1 MWSIVAIGWDRFVL
15 HERRSVD
22 ANPPTGDQAPLDRR
36 DFLKLLSAAG
46 AASTFGP
53 ADDVLAAARPSGG
66 YRPGRIVNEYSAFLP
81 GERAALAQPPKVSA
95 IDAKGATASHGGGD
109 QHVTYGEN
117 IAGWVLLTTVEINGV
132 MTAVFEKHAT
142 HRGAIAY
149 ATVLGGTIALIP
161 KQVGDLSKVRP
172 RPTATPHGVKL
183 ERPLRMSSGSDVT
196 GEYVLKSSEDPCY
209 ENVAA
214 LGAEYIGWSLVAN
227 EEAGPLGSIYLEA
240 DGTSR
245 QPKKNPQAEW
255 APDLEGRL
263 FDPSNYF
270 PFAAPERYAYN
281 PGYSK
286 RTLLGGYLPV
296 ADTAV
301 WNAEY
306 GSGYEL
312 MLLLPPGVDVQ
323 PIARMRMTI
332 PPEDV
337 SNYQGPA
344 LLVHA
349 PDGKIYAEHY
359 WNTSPGGFFS
369 ALAGIWN
376 RWYTFYEDSMPVEI
390 PDSWLLDS
398 ARAGITLCRCSYRG
412 LEPTYQ
418 IGEGSYTKIPE
429 RSHAL
434 FPVSHYEFIWAQ
446 QLWGLTN
453 ASRPYIQHYL
463 ERYVMPDGN
472 FLYNT
477 QDQVE
482 APLNVG
488 IFLMNAARDYWYTRD
503 ASGLKQQQPILE
515 RMLGYVLARYE
526 YGKQRFAKSDR
537 RYGLIWGSPEADLGD
552 PANDYPDSHPF
563 YYQNAACVWRGI
575 TEYAKALASIGTADN
590 DRSMAALAEH
600 YKAIAEE
607 MRQNIQAS
615 IEATIAASTPEMR
628 AAGITPF
635 EPNDILRKPT
645 NLSNYENHRFMMDWF
660 LADWGVP
667 ALDLGHLKHRELA
680 GEQICGLSTNE
691 HVPRNS
697 NFMEHGSLAVKIR
710 QEDYR
715 PFLLTLYALVCYAA
729 DSGNRYSP
737 EDTYVPGGYPGDGS
751 RWGWSAVINS
761 TLQPTLGLRW
771 LLCYEENDRDV
782 CHLQKAAPKHWFSKG
797 ERIAVRRC
805 PTRFGTIAWTTEATS
820 DSSWHVSV
828 EPPSGF
834 GGEVHLHIHPPAG
847 VGLRFTSAGTI
858 DDSAVVLPVALFVN
872 GGRVELEVRA

>member
-1 MWSIVAIGWDRFVL
+1 
-15 HERRSVD
+15 
-22 ANPPTGDQAPLDRR
+22 LDRR

-53 ADDVLAAARPSGG
+53 AEDLLAAEAHPSGN

-81 GERAALAQPPKVSA
+81 GEREALAEPPKVSA
-95 IDAKGATASHGGGD
+95 LDGKGAMASHGGAERKIALG
-109 QHVTYGEN
+109 GN
-117 IAGWVLLTTVEINGV
+117 IGGWVLLTTVEINGV

-149 ATVLGGTIALIP
+149 VTERGGTIALIP

-172 RPTATPHGVKL
+172 RPTDTPHGVKL
-183 ERPLRMSSGSDVT
+183 ERPLRMPPGPDVT
-196 GEYVLKSSEDPCY
+196 GEYILKSTEDPCY

-227 EEAGPLGSIYLEA
+227 EEAGPLGSMYLEA

-263 FDPSNYF
+263 FDPSRYF
-270 PFAAPERYAYN
+270 PFAAPERYAYQH
-281 PGYSK
+281 GYSK

-306 GSGYEL
+306 GCGYEL
-312 MLLLPPGVDVQ
+312 MMLLPPGVDAQ
-323 PIARMRMTI
+323 PIARMRMMI
-332 PPEDV
+332 PAEDV
-337 SNYQGPA
+337 ADYAEREA

-349 PDGKIYAEHY
+349 PDGRTYAEHY
-359 WNTSPGGFFS
+359 WNTSPGGFFG
-369 ALAGIWN
+369 ALAGVWN
-376 RWYTFYEDSMPVEI
+376 RWHSFYEDAMPVEI
-390 PDSWLLDS
+390 PDAWILDS

-412 LEPTYQ
+412 LDPTYQ
-418 IGEGSYTKIPE
+418 IGEGTYTKIPE

-434 FPVSHYEFIWAQ
+434 FPVAHYEFIWAQ
-446 QLWGLTN
+446 QLWGLTEP
-453 ASRPYIQHYL
+453 SRPYIQHYL
-463 ERYVMPDGN
+463 AHYVLPDGN

-503 ASGLKQQQPILE
+503 ATGLKQQQPILE

-537 RYGLIWGSPEADLGD
+537 HYGLIWGSPEADLGD
-552 PANDYPDSHPF
+552 PANDYPDSHPY

-575 TEYAKALASIGTADN
+575 TEYAKALRSIGTADN
-590 DRSMAALAEH
+590 DRSMAALAER
-600 YKAIAEE
+600 YAAVAEE

-645 NLSNYENHRFMMDWF
+645 DLSSYENHRFMMDWF

-737 EDTYVPGGYPGDGS
+737 EDAYIPGGYPGDGAP
-751 RWGWSAVINS
+751 WGWSAVINS
-761 TLQPTLGLRW
+761 TLQPALGLRW

-797 ERIAVRRC
+797 ERIAVRKC

-820 DSSWHVSV
+820 DRSWRVSV
-828 EPPSGF
+828 EAPVTFSGD
-834 GGEVHLHIHPPAG
+834 VHLHIHPPAG
-847 VGLRFTSAGTI
+847 VALRSASTGTVEH
-858 DDSAVVLPVALFVN
+858 STVVLPRATFAS
-872 GGRVELEVRA
+872 GGRVELDVRA

>member
-1 MWSIVAIGWDRFVL
+1 MSADSHYGESCD
-15 HERRSVD
+15 
-22 ANPPTGDQAPLDRR
+22 LDRR

-46 AASTFGP
+46 AAGSFGS
-53 ADDVLAAARPSGG
+53 ADDLFAAPRPSGN

-81 GERAALAQPPKVSA
+81 GEREALAEPPKVTA
-95 IDAKGATASHGGGD
+95 LDGTGATASHGTVERKIA
-109 QHVTYGEN
+109 HGEN
-117 IAGWVLLTTVEINGV
+117 IAGWVLLTTLEINGV

-149 ATVLGGTIALIP
+149 VTERGGTIALIP
-161 KQVGDLSKVRP
+161 KQVGDPSKVRP
-172 RPTATPHGVKL
+172 RPTDTPHGVKL
-183 ERPLRMSSGSDVT
+183 ERPLRMSPGPDVT
-196 GEYVLKSSEDPCY
+196 GEYILKSTEDPCY

-214 LGAEYIGWSLVAN
+214 LGAEYIGWSLVAS
-227 EEAGPLGSIYLEA
+227 EQAGPLGSLYLEA

-245 QPKKNPQAEW
+245 QPKKNSQTEW

-263 FDPSNYF
+263 FDPSRYF
-270 PFAAPERYAYN
+270 PFAAPERYAYQH
-281 PGYSK
+281 GYSK

-306 GSGYEL
+306 GCGYEL
-312 MLLLPPGVDVQ
+312 MMLLPPGVDAQ
-323 PIARMRMTI
+323 PVARMRMMI
-332 PPEDV
+332 PAEDV
-337 SNYQGPA
+337 ANYQPREA

-349 PDGKIYAEHY
+349 PDGCTYAEHY

-369 ALAGIWN
+369 ALEGIWN
-376 RWYTFYEDSMPVEI
+376 RWHSFYEDAMPVEI

-412 LEPTYQ
+412 LDPTYQ

-434 FPVSHYEFIWAQ
+434 FPVAHYEFIWAQ
-446 QLWGLTN
+446 QLWGLTD

-463 ERYVMPDGN
+463 EQYVLPDGN

-503 ASGLKQQQPILE
+503 ASGLKQQQPVLE
-515 RMLGYVLARYE
+515 RMLRYVLARYE
-526 YGKQRFAKSDR
+526 YGMQRFAKGDR

-552 PANDYPDSHPF
+552 PANDYPDSHPY

-575 TEYAKALASIGTADN
+575 TEYAKALRSVGAAEN
-590 DRSMAALAEH
+590 DRDMSGLAEH
-600 YKAIAEE
+600 YAAAAEE
-607 MRQNIQAS
+607 MRQNIQSS
-615 IEATIAASTPEMR
+615 IEATVAASTPEMR

-645 NLSNYENHRFMMDWF
+645 DLSSYENHRFMMDWF

-667 ALDLGHLKHRELA
+667 ALDLGHLKHRKLA
-680 GEQICGLSTNE
+680 GQQICGLNTDGD
-691 HVPRNS
+691 VPRNS
-697 NFMEHGSLAVKIR
+697 NFMEHGTLAVKIR

-737 EDTYVPGGYPGDGS
+737 EDAYIPGSYPGDGAP
-751 RWGWSAVINS
+751 WGWSAVINS

-771 LLCYEENDRDV
+771 LLCYEENDRDI
-782 CHLQKAAPKHWFSKG
+782 CHLQKAAPKHWFKAG
-797 ERIAVRRC
+797 ERIAVRKC
-805 PTRFGTIAWTTEATS
+805 PTRFGNVAWTTEATS
-820 DSSWHVSV
+820 DSNWHVVVETAPGFSGEVRVHVHPVGGGGLRSTSIGSV
-828 EPPSGF
+828 EG
-834 GGEVHLHIHPPAG
+834 
-847 VGLRFTSAGTI
+847 
-858 DDSAVVLPVALFVN
+858 SAVLLPAALFSH
-872 GGRVELEVRA
+872 GGRVELDVHA

>member
-1 MWSIVAIGWDRFVL
+1 
-15 HERRSVD
+15 
-22 ANPPTGDQAPLDRR
+22 LDRR

-53 ADDVLAAARPSGG
+53 AEELFPATARPTGN
-66 YRPGRIVNEYSAFLP
+66 YRPGRIANEYSAFLP
-81 GERAALAQPPKVSA
+81 GEQAALAEPPKVSA
-95 IDAKGATASHGGGD
+95 IDGKGAMASDGAVMKRVALGGNVG
-109 QHVTYGEN
+109 
-117 IAGWVLLTTVEINGV
+117 GWVLLTTVEINGV
-132 MTAVFEKHAT
+132 MSAVFEKHVT

-149 ATVLGGTIALIP
+149 VTERGGTIALIP
-161 KQVGDLSKVRP
+161 KQIGDLSKVRP
-172 RPTATPHGVKL
+172 RPTDTPHGIKL
-183 ERPLRMSSGSDVT
+183 ERPLRMSPGPDET
-196 GEYVLKSSEDPCY
+196 GEYILKSNEDPCY

-227 EEAGPLGSIYLEA
+227 EEAGPLRSVYLEA
-240 DGTSR
+240 NGVSR

-263 FDPSNYF
+263 FDPTNYL
-270 PFAAPERYAYN
+270 PFAAPERYAYRH
-281 PGYSK
+281 GYSK

-306 GSGYEL
+306 GCGYEL
-312 MLLLPPGVDVQ
+312 MMLLPPGVDAQ

-337 SNYQGPA
+337 ASYDERA
-344 LLVHA
+344 MLVHA
-349 PDGKIYAEHY
+349 PDGRFYADHY
-359 WNTSPGGFFS
+359 WNTSAGGFFS

-376 RWYTFYEDSMPVEI
+376 RWHSFYEDSMPVEI

-398 ARAGITLCRCSYRG
+398 ARAGITLSRCSYRG

-434 FPVSHYEFIWAQ
+434 FPVAHYEFIWAQ
-446 QLWGLTN
+446 QLWGLTD

-463 ERYVMPDGN
+463 EHYVLPDGN
-472 FLYNT
+472 FTYNT
-477 QDQVE
+477 QDQAE

-488 IFLMNAARDYWYTRD
+488 IFLTNAARDYWYTRD
-503 ASGLKQQQPILE
+503 ASGLLRQQPILE

-552 PANDYPDSHPF
+552 PANDYPDSHPY

-575 TEYAKALASIGTADN
+575 TEYAKALKAIGAANN
-590 DRSMAALAEH
+590 DRNLTVSGERYA
-600 YKAIAEE
+600 AIAEE
-607 MRQNIQAS
+607 MRQNIHAS

-645 NLSNYENHRFMMDWF
+645 DLSSYENHRFMMDWF

-680 GEQICGLSTNE
+680 GQQICGLNIDGD
-691 HVPRNS
+691 VPRCS
-697 NFMEHGSLAVKIR
+697 NFMEHGTLAVKIR

-737 EDTYVPGGYPGDGS
+737 EDAYIPGSYPGDGAP
-751 RWGWSAVINS
+751 WGWSAVINS
-761 TLQPTLGLRW
+761 TLQPALGLRW
-771 LLCYEENDRDV
+771 LLCYEENDRDI
-782 CHLQKAAPKHWFSKG
+782 CHLQKAAPKHWFGKG

-820 DSSWHVSV
+820 DSSWHVAV
-828 EPPSGF
+828 EAAAAFSGD
-834 GGEVHLHIHPPAG
+834 VHVHIHPPAG
-847 VGLRFTSAGTI
+847 GSLRSTSSGKI
-858 DDSAVVLPVALFVN
+858 EGSAVILPSATFAS
-872 GGRVELEVRA
+872 GGRVELDARA

>member
-1 MWSIVAIGWDRFVL
+1 M
-15 HERRSVD
+15 
-22 ANPPTGDQAPLDRR
+22 DRR

-46 AASTFGP
+46 AAGTFGTAEDIFAGP
-53 ADDVLAAARPSGG
+53 MPSGD
-66 YRPGRIVNEYSAFLP
+66 YHPGRIVNEYSAFLP
-81 GERAALAQPPKVSA
+81 GERAALAEPPTVSE
-95 IDAKGATASHGGGD
+95 IDEKSATASHGNSHQHLAHGG
-109 QHVTYGEN
+109 N
-117 IAGWVLLTTVEINGV
+117 IGGWVLLTTVEINGV
-132 MTAVFEKHAT
+132 RTAVFEKHAT

-149 ATVLGGTIALIP
+149 VTKRGGTIALIP

-172 RPTATPHGVKL
+172 RPTSTPHGVKL
-183 ERPLRMSSGSDVT
+183 ERPLRTPVGPDVT
-196 GEYVLKSSEDPCY
+196 GEYILKSNEDPCY

-214 LGAEYIGWSLVAN
+214 LGAEYIGWSLAAN
-227 EEAGPLGSIYLEA
+227 EEAGPLDSIYLQA

-255 APDLEGRL
+255 APDLEGPL
-263 FDPSNYF
+263 FDPSSYF
-270 PFAAPERYAYN
+270 PFAAPERYTYEH
-281 PGYSK
+281 GYSK

-296 ADTAV
+296 PDTAV
-301 WNAEY
+301 WNVEY

-312 MLLLPPGVDVQ
+312 MMLLPPGADAQ

-337 SNYQGPA
+337 AGYTGPEM
-344 LLVHA
+344 LIHA
-349 PDGKIYAEHY
+349 PDGRVYAEHY
-359 WNTSPGGFFS
+359 WNTSARGFFS
-369 ALAGIWN
+369 VLAGIWN
-376 RWYTFYEDSMPVEI
+376 RWHSFYEDSMPVEI

-418 IGEGSYTKIPE
+418 VGEGGYTKIPE

-434 FPVSHYEFIWAQ
+434 FPVAHYEFIWAQ

-463 ERYVMPDGN
+463 EHYVLPDGN

-488 IFLMNAARDYWYTRD
+488 IFLRNAARDYWYTRD
-503 ASGLKQQQPILE
+503 ASGLKKQRPTLE

-526 YGKQRFAKSDR
+526 YGKQRFTKGDR

-552 PANDYPDSHPF
+552 PANDYPDSHPY

-575 TEYAKALASIGTADN
+575 TEYAKALGSIGAADN
-590 DRSMAALAEH
+590 DGPIATLAKHYAAV
-600 YKAIAEE
+600 AEE
-607 MRQNIQAS
+607 MRGNIQAS

-635 EPNDILRKPT
+635 EPNDIQRKPT
-645 NLSNYENHRFMMDWF
+645 DLSNYENHRFMMDWF

-680 GEQICGLSTNE
+680 GEQMCGLSTNE
-691 HVPRNS
+691 YVPRNS

-729 DSGNRYSP
+729 DSGSRYSP
-737 EDTYVPGGYPGDGS
+737 EDTYIPGGYPGDGA

-771 LLCYEENDRDV
+771 LLCYEESDRDV

-805 PTRFGTIAWTTEATS
+805 PTRFGSITWTTEATS
-820 DSSWHVSV
+820 DSSWHMVV
-828 EPPSGF
+828 EPAAAFS
-834 GGEVHLHIHPPAG
+834 GEVHLHIHPPTGGA
-847 VGLRFTSAGTI
+847 LRSASIGTLERW
-858 DDSAVVLPVALFVN
+858 AVVLPPAAFTD
-872 GGRVELEVRA
+872 GRVELDVRA